1 MPASG
6 DLLSGGLERRVKF
19 ALAALDADAVVAYVD
34 FAVKSRTAKG
44 VFLEGSSP
52 GAGSYSTGHR
62 RTREKKGLQVQRVDL
77 MMTQRMLDATKGD
90 VTTFADQV
98 KIRYGYIEGL
108 SEAEA
113 TKLARYHNTLGA
125 GKSNVVRTYVG
136 LTGDERARAVRIL
149 RKQFNRNL

>member
-6 DLLSGGLERRVKF
+6 DLLNGGLQRRVQF

-34 FAVKSRTAKG
+34 YAVKTRTDKG

-52 GAGSYSTGHR
+52 TAGSYSTQHR

-77 MMTQRMLDATKGD
+77 MMTGRMLDATKGD
-90 VTTFADQV
+90 VTTFANQV
-98 KIRYGYIEGL
+98 KIRYGYIDGL

-125 GKSNVVRTYVG
+125 GRSKVKRVFIG
-136 LTGDERARAVRIL
+136 LSGDEKARAIEIL
-149 RKQFNRNL
+149 RKQFSKSL